1 MHADPSRSDGRGDG
15 VVVAFID
22 TGFTA
27 SALPAFAGRTLR
39 GVNEVDS
46 TTGEGDMNGHGT
58 EMAVIAEGGG
68 DAGVWGVA
76 PSAVALP
83 VVVADAE
90 GHASPVVVAAGIR
103 WASAHG
109 AAIINVSLAADVA
122 SQDVA
127 DAIEAATATGIL
139 VVVAAG
145 DVGLP
150 GPEFPAS
157 APGAIAVYGQDPSG
171 KIGAHSNVPTA
182 MAVMAPG
189 ERIETL
195 VPSDSAAR
203 KLLVNGTSA
212 AAALVSGVLA
222 ACLSAAAHKYAT
234 FQRRSGRCRQ
244 LLLTRP
250 SGQFLD
256 LNYIVEA
263 VK

>member
-15 VVVAFID
+15 VVIAFID

-27 SALPAFAGRTLR
+27 AAMPTFVGRIVQ
-39 GVNEVDS
+39 GVSEVEKQTAMD
-46 TTGEGDMNGHGT
+46 DLNGHGT
-58 EMAVIAEGGG
+58 EMAVIAAGGG

-76 PSAVALP
+76 PRAGVLP

-90 GHASPVVVAAGIR
+90 GHASPAAVSEGIR

-109 AAIINVSLAADVA
+109 AAVINISLAASIPNLEVA
-122 SQDVA
+122 Q
-127 DAIEAATATGIL
+127 AINAAAAVGIL

-145 DVGLP
+145 DLGLP

-157 APGAIAVYGQDPSG
+157 APGAIAVYGEDPSG
-171 KIGAHSNVPTA
+171 KIGAHSNLPTA
-182 MAVMAPG
+182 VAVLAPG
-189 ERIETL
+189 ERIESL
-195 VPSDSAAR
+195 VQTESGVR

-222 ACLSAAAHKYAT
+222 ACLSAATHRYPT
-234 FQRRSGRCRQ
+234 FEGRSSVCKD
-244 LLLTRP
+244 LLLTRRG
-250 SGQFLD
+250 GQFLD